1 MKRGGNG
8 FSLVAWRQIQAD
20 RPQSPV
26 NAGKTGRRWS
36 GDSAGDKVE
45 TEWRQ
50 QNLYLSPSC
59 QAVFRPALLPRLS
72 AALLSRADRCH
83 PPRQAG
89 SAGGC
94 TAGLIPGPLAWNPAF
109 CSAKDSP
116 GRAVPRPAAAR
127 LPWLQG
133 PRLVLDGEIRKPF
146 TDWRGCLAMA
156 QAKAG
161 EW

>member
-1 MKRGGNG
+1 MKRGGKG
-8 FSLVAWRQIQAD
+8 FPLVAWRQTQAD

-72 AALLSRADRCH
+72 AALMSRADRRH
-83 PPRQAG
+83 PTRQVG
-89 SAGGC
+89 S
-94 TAGLIPGPLAWNPAF
+94 AGLIPRPLAWNPAF

-127 LPWLQG
+127 PPWLQG
-133 PRLVLDGEIRKPF
+133 PRLVPEGENRKPF
-146 TDWRGCLAMA
+146 TGWRGRLAMA
-156 QAKAG
+156 QAKGG